1 MTHPPPGTDG
11 ERRHLRAVARG
22 SAATLAGAVLST
34 VAGFGLVLVVTRSV
48 PPDTAGRFFAAT
60 AVFLVALATAGL
72 GTDTGL
78 ARFVLRDARPGA
90 VRHLVRVA
98 GAPVL
103 LVACGLALALA
114 AALPDTRPLV
124 WALPLA
130 AIADLCLAAVR
141 AHALFRSTVVVD
153 RIVRPGL
160 QVLLVAVVLLLG
172 LPGAWLAAAWATAYA
187 ASAVLAGRA
196 LVALTG
202 PVRRGG
208 LDRGGVDRGGVD
220 RGGVGARVFWS
231 FTSPRAV
238 ARIAQV
244 AVQRLDIVLVA
255 WLLSPT
261 DAAVYTVATRF
272 VVFGQLANQAV
283 STVVQP
289 RFTMILAGP
298 PDEAP
303 VLVNRVFGVTTGW
316 SILLAWPVYLAVA
329 AAPAAHL
336 GWFGSSYVVD
346 EAVAVA
352 VVMAVGMLV
361 AVASGPVDTLLLMT
375 GRSGRSLAN
384 TLVALALD
392 VGLCLVLVPRMGI
405 VGAAV
410 AWVVAVVVRCAL
422 AVVQLRGE
430 IGLAPQAGRLL
441 LAGALPVG
449 CVGLPVALAG
459 LVGLSPAAWLAAS
472 GLAGAGYAAVV
483 WRLRARLAVD
493 LVIAGLRPVRR
504 TAVAA

>member
-1 MTHPPPGTDG
+1 VTQPGSGADG

-48 PPDTAGRFFAAT
+48 PPETAGRFFAAT

-78 ARFVLRDARPGA
+78 ARFVLRDDRPDA

-114 AALPDTRPLV
+114 AALPDTRSLA

-172 LPGAWLAAAWATAYA
+172 LPGAWLAAAWAAAYA
-187 ASAVLAGRA
+187 VSAVLAGRA

-202 PVRRGG
+202 PVPRGAG
-208 LDRGGVDRGGVD
+208 DPGR
-220 RGGVGARVFWS
+220 VGARAFWS
-231 FTSPRAV
+231 FTAPRAV

-255 WLLSPT
+255 WLLSPA

-303 VLVNRVFGVTTGW
+303 ALVNRVFGVTTGW

-329 AAPAAHL
+329 AAPAAYL

-392 VGLCLVLVPRMGI
+392 VVLCLVLVPRVGI

-410 AWVVAVVVRCAL
+410 AWVVAVVVRCLL

-430 IGLAPQAGRLL
+430 IGLSPQTRRLV
-441 LAGALPVG
+441 LAGVLPIG
-449 CVGLPVALAG
+449 CVGVPVALAG
-459 LVGLSPAAWLAAS
+459 LVGLSPAAWLVACA
-472 GLAGAGYAAVV
+472 LAGTGYAAVV

-493 LVIAGLRPVRR
+493 LVVAGLRPART

>member
-1 MTHPPPGTDG
+1 MTTPPAPPASDG

-78 ARFVLRDARPGA
+78 ARFVLRDDRPDV

-98 GAPVL
+98 GIPVL
-103 LVACGLALALA
+103 VASCALALALGTW
-114 AALPDTRPLV
+114 LPDARPLA

-130 AIADLCLAAVR
+130 AVADLCLAAVR

-153 RIVRPGL
+153 RIVRPGV
-160 QVLLVAVVLLLG
+160 QVLLVAVVLLLD
-172 LPGAWLAAAWATAYA
+172 LPGGWLAAAWAAAYVV
-187 ASAVLAGRA
+187 SAVLAGRA
-196 LVALTG
+196 LRAVTG
-202 PVRRGG
+202 GAP
-208 LDRGGVDRGGVD
+208 
-220 RGGVGARVFWS
+220 GARERGAVGPRTFWS
-231 FTSPRAV
+231 FTWPRAV
-238 ARIAQV
+238 ARVAQV

-261 DAAVYTVATRF
+261 HAALYTVATRF

-303 VLVNRVFGVTTGW
+303 ALVNRVFGVTTGW

-329 AAPAAHL
+329 AAPAAYL
-336 GWFGSSYVVD
+336 GWFGPSYVTG

-352 VVMAVGMLV
+352 LVMAAGMLV

-392 VGLCLVLVPRMGI
+392 VGLCLLLVPRMGI
-405 VGAAV
+405 AGAAV
-410 AWVVAVVVRCAL
+410 AWVAAVVVRCLL
-422 AVVQLRGE
+422 AVAQLRGD
-430 IGLAPQAGRLL
+430 IGLAPPLGDLL
-441 LAGALPVG
+441 LSAALPIG
-449 CVGLPVALAG
+449 CVGVPVALAG
-459 LVGLSPAAWLAAS
+459 LLGLSPLGWLGACL
-472 GLAGAGYAAVV
+472 LAGTGYAAVV
-483 WRLRARLAVD
+483 WRLRTRLAVD
-493 LVIAGLRPVRR
+493 LFAAGLRPARSLAV
-504 TAVAA
+504 TA